1 MRPLKYCKKRRFALE
16 RLGRRTTMASS
27 EQASTDYDWQ
37 QFAAELISGD
47 ADERTVLWIYSPAGN
62 VGATYWA
69 DLMTK
74 LYGAILIK
82 VENPDKEL
90 V

>member
-1 MRPLKYCKKRRFALE
+1 M
-16 RLGRRTTMASS
+16 TSS

-74 LYGAILIK
+74 LYGAF
-82 VENPDKEL
+82 ENPDMNWFDQMDKL
-90 V
+90 YD